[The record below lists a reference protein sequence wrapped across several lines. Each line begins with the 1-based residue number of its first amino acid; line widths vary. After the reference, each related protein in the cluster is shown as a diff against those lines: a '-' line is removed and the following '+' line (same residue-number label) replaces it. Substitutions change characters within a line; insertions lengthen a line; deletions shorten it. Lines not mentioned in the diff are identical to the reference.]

1 MSDIE
6 KMEVEAFNEAMENG
20 GMTREELIA
29 DNTDLQKQLEL
40 LREQHIKLK
49 DRYSDEKEQWRK
61 YRRDLMAENDTLRDN
76 VLLLDNK
83 LKMLDSV
90 KANERSRLVATVP
103 KLVIISAAALALCG
117 VPWLLQK
124 LSVIGPQL
132 SYTLQLGLMM
142 VISWCYALIFDRTKK

>member
-61 YRRDLMAENDTLRDN
+61 YRRDLMAENDKLRDN

-142 VISWCYALIFDRTKK
+142 VISWFYALIFDRTKK